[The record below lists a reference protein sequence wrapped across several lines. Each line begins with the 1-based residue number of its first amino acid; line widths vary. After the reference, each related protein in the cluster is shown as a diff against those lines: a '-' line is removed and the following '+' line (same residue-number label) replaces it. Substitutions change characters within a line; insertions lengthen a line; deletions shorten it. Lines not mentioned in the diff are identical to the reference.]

1 MCSELGGLR
10 SCGAMSEQGF
20 GPEDV
25 PAARRALFD
34 VAVEQASAQVS
45 PAVDFDSWVEAM
57 WEELGELLG
66 WAPRPWPGSWL
77 PSGDGGDDRG

>member
-1 MCSELGGLR
+1 MCGKLGGLR
-10 SCGAMSEQGF
+10 RCVAMNQRGF

-34 VAVEQASAQVS
+34 VAVEQASAQVD
-45 PAVDFDSWVEAM
+45 PAVDFDAWVEAL

-77 PSGDGGDDRG
+77 PPDAGPDDRG